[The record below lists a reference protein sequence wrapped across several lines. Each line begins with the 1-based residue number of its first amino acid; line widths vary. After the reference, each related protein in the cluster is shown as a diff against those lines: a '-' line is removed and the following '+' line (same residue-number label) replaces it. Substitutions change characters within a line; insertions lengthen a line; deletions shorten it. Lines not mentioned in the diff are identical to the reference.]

1 MMKKKGYAKGGK
13 LKMVERAGK
22 KMPFFAADGK
32 GAGDLLK
39 GKKPAEK
46 KAKAPMTKKQQ
57 KIAGAIGKAKQY
69 DTGNRDT
76 PASEPVLTK
85 KAKDNAKRQLDS
97 MMGGSRKSV
106 EKKMVGGLLG
116 MGAKGMKKAL
126 KSGDMAEIA
135 GSLSPVAGA
144 VSGKGV
150 FGKMRKGLEGL
161 TSREIRELEKKKA
174 QNPEKKMAGG
184 SMKKKGYAKGGSM
197 KKKGYAKGGSICRG
211 MGAATRGGKFGM
223 K

>member
-39 GKKPAEK
+39 GKKPVK
-46 KAKAPMTKKQQ
+46 
-57 KIAGAIGKAKQY
+57 
-69 DTGNRDT
+69 
-76 PASEPVLTK
+76 
-85 KAKDNAKRQLDS
+85 
-97 MMGGSRKSV
+97 
-106 EKKMVGGLLG
+106 KKMAGGLLG

-144 VSGKGV
+144 VSGKGT

-211 MGAATRGGKFGM
+211 MGAATRGGKFSM